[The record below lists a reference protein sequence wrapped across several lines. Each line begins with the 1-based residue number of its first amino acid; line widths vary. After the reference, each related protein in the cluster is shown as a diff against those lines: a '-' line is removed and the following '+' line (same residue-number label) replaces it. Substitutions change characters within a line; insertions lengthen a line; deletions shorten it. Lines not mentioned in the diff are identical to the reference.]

1 MASTDLKRRVGIAL
15 AASPLSKIQTNFRR
29 RKRGRLRHNQ
39 LDETDIAIVSYPKS
53 GRTWLCVMMSRA
65 CQLAFNLP
73 ADQLLKFDNYHRLD
87 NNIPKFLFTHD
98 DYLEDIAPNGQTTDF
113 YVNTKT
119 VFLVR
124 HPIDTVVSYYFHWKY
139 RWDMGK
145 RVLHRFPLD
154 DRIELFDFMIRRD
167 AGLPR
172 LIVFLNRWAVGL
184 REMPDI
190 HLVRYEDLHRDPVG
204 KLAGIFDF
212 SGMSINTNVFRQAAD
227 DGSFDN
233 IRKMEISGA
242 YSGGGSKLKTVDP
255 KNLSS
260 FKARRGKMN
269 GYLDYF
275 SPQQI
280 ALLEEYYQTRLD
292 PYFGYTSST

>member
-1 MASTDLKRRVGIAL
+1 MAFTDLKRRVGIAL
-15 AASPLSKIQTNFRR
+15 AASPPTKIQTNFRR
-29 RKRGRLRHNQ
+29 RKRGRLQHSQ

-73 ADQLLKFDNYHRLD
+73 VGQLLKFDNYHRLD

-98 DYLEDIAPNGQTTDF
+98 DYLEDIAPHGQTTDF

-139 RWDMGK
+139 RWGIKK
-145 RVLHRFPLD
+145 RILHRFPLD

-172 LIVFLNRWAVGL
+172 LIVFLNRWAAGL
-184 REMPDI
+184 REMPEI
-190 HLVRYEDLHRDPVG
+190 HLVRYEDMHRDPVG
-204 KLAGIFDF
+204 ELANIFDF
-212 SGMSINTNVFRQAAD
+212 SGMAISTNVFRQAAD

-242 YSGGGSKLKTVDP
+242 YSGGGSKLKAVDP

-260 FKARRGKMN
+260 FKARRGKVE
-269 GYLDYF
+269 GYRDYF

-292 PYFGYTSST
+292 PYFGYTSNT